1 MNHNRLEFAAK
12 SFKVDPMGAIGMFVM
27 RLISAVVFGVEIV
40 LIARMLN
47 SIISTFS
54 NRGTVDVLSF
64 LSILGIW
71 LVRSVSELLYKM
83 AREHVSNSLSK
94 SLSMEVLAKKQK
106 IQYSELEKK
115 ENWDLMERVQEDPS
129 KKWMEG
135 YQNLLDIAED
145 VIRAGWILVT
155 IATTQWIISMIVV
168 LFLLPYGILA
178 VRNGQEEYTAYEEST
193 RHFRVAS
200 YFRTIL
206 SNRENAGE
214 RILFQYQNG
223 AAANGKKSMNRP
235 YK

>member
-47 SIISTFS
+47 STFHIFQS
-54 NRGTVDVLSF
+54 WYGGCSKLPFDQ
-64 LSILGIW
+64 LGIW

-145 VIRAGWILVT
+145 VIRSRAW
-155 IATTQWIISMIVV
+155 
-168 LFLLPYGILA
+168 FLLRSRPRSG
-178 VRNGQEEYTAYEEST
+178 
-193 RHFRVAS
+193 S
-200 YFRTIL
+200 Y
-206 SNRENAGE
+206 
-214 RILFQYQNG
+214 
-223 AAANGKKSMNRP
+223 P
-235 YK
+235 